1 MLANFVKR
9 SAIAALLIAI
19 FVSTSP
25 KIGLLLCG
33 IVCSGAWIACGE
45 AFRAKEYG
53 WSSSFLIVALIFS
66 TLFLGTLPQAYA
78 LMLNFLCMGLFISS
92 VVHSRELLTSQ
103 ATAKIEP

>member
-9 SAIAALLIAI
+9 FAIAALLIAV

-25 KIGLLLCG
+25 KVGLLLCG
-33 IVCSGAWIACGE
+33 IISLGAWIACGE

-66 TLFLGTLPQAYA
+66 TLFLGTLPQTYA
-78 LMLNFLCMGLFISS
+78 FILNFLCLGLFISS
-92 VVHSRELLTSQ
+92 VVHCRELLPSQ
-103 ATAKIEP
+103 VAPNIQP